1 MEYCS
6 RCMAPE
12 PLNQTVYGN
21 HLCDDCWDEYI
32 NSEQGKVEYFILI
45 TNGAESISAFDA
57 DALGEI
63 VVSWKNNKHLINLD
77 EDEIEEI
84 EAAAFKLGILE

>member
-12 PLNQTVYGN
+12 PLNQTAYGN

-32 NSEQGKVEYFILI
+32 NSEQGKR
-45 TNGAESISAFDA
+45 
-57 DALGEI
+57 
-63 VVSWKNNKHLINLD
+63 
-77 EDEIEEI
+77 
-84 EAAAFKLGILE
+84 